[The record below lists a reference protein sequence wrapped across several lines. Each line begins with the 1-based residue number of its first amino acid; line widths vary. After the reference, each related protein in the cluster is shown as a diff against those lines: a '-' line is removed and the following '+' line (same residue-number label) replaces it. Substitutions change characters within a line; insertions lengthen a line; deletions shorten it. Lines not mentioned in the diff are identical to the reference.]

1 MPSHS
6 QSFFIVAT
14 RLCRDVQTNPII
26 PLHAKAAQ
34 PMHTTPSPT
43 YIQRTARSLRAFRL
57 MTGLAGLL
65 LAAGLASAT
74 VLTEDFDVVAPR
86 PSQPYGETGCPQAAS
101 FLASGWLV
109 LNKSAGL
116 NGGGPSARCVT
127 QGFPD
132 IPFYY
137 DPALSF
143 TSQDGQAFAYAG
155 FPSRAAPTPAQ
166 AAILWLVSPPVDF
179 GVGGSLSF
187 WTRRVNDGN
196 VGADRLQVRTMLGD
210 LPATGN
216 YGDVSSV
223 GGFNNLLLDMNP
235 TGTAA
240 GYICPLAGVVDPPG
254 KTLSNIPWADWCH
267 VTLTAASGL
276 PTSGRGF
283 IAFRYYAPATGTAP
297 FPHVAAIDSFRF
309 DPGIAAP
316 PAFGYGLTP
325 GSTLTATGVGEVG
338 ASVPLSVSVQIDTPG
353 SGPAGPNTTT
363 TLQCTPVTAPFTG
376 FNQII
381 SAGPG
386 DILIDAVLG
395 GSCIQETSVATQ
407 TLHCTETRG
416 AQSPITIDYQLRCP
430 SAFGVQAAQRYAA
443 AVRAD
448 DPALYWR
455 LDEVGG
461 AASNAATGPSS
472 IGTTLGSGLV
482 NSNGNVYRHDALLS
496 CGTPAGTSYRF
507 FPNVIGRVSS
517 GVFEKLRTD
526 DDGFSLEAWVRFD
539 DLLDYVNI
547 MGDRPNSLG
556 DSTVFFY
563 LLPSQK
569 LRLHLYTDEGLHAV
583 DTVNTLEPNRAYHLV
598 ATWTAATGQMRIYVD
613 GNEVPIMTSVGTNPT
628 TGLVTNDALNPI
640 MIGTDLFETNV
651 GADVLFID
659 EAAFYTHVLDPARI
673 RLHHELGT
681 LFGDGFGD

>member
-1 MPSHS
+1 MRSHS

-14 RLCRDVQTNPII
+14 RLCRDVQTNHII
-26 PLHAKAAQ
+26 PLYAKAAQ
-34 PMHTTPSPT
+34 SVHTNPSPT

-57 MTGLAGLL
+57 MIGLAGLL
-65 LAAGLASAT
+65 LAAGPASAT

-116 NGGGPSARCVT
+116 DGGGPSARCVT

-143 TSQDGQAFAYAG
+143 SSQDGQAFAYAG

-166 AAILWLVSPPVDF
+166 AAILWLVSPQVDF

-196 VGADRLQVRTMLGD
+196 AGADRLQVRTMLGE

-240 GYICPLAGVVDPPG
+240 GYICPLGGVVDPPG

-297 FPHVAAIDSFRF
+297 FPHVAAIDTFRF
-309 DPGIAAP
+309 DPGTIPAVP
-316 PAFGYGLTP
+316 PVLAYGLAP
-325 GSTLTATGVGEVG
+325 GSILTGTGTGQVG
-338 ASVPLSVSVQIDTPG
+338 ASVFFGIPVTIGTPG
-353 SGPAGPNTTT
+353 SGIIGPETTT
-363 TLQCTPVTAPFTG
+363 TLQCAPVSAPFAG
-376 FNQII
+376 FDPNI
-381 SAGPG
+381 SVQPDDTFLDGA
-386 DILIDAVLG
+386 LT
-395 GSCIQETSVATQ
+395 GSCIQQNSVATQ

-416 AQSPITIDYQLRCP
+416 AQSPIAIDYQLRCP
-430 SAFGVQAAQRYAA
+430 GAFGAQAEQRYAS

-455 LDEVGG
+455 LDEFTG

-472 IGTTLGSGLV
+472 IGVTG
-482 NSNGNVYRHDALLS
+482 NGGVDTGIEYRRDALLS
-496 CGTPAGTSYRF
+496 CGTPAGSSYGF
-507 FPNVIGRVSS
+507 FQTGGGRVTS
-517 GVFEKLRTD
+517 GVFEKLRTN
-526 DDGFSLEAWVRFD
+526 DDGFSLEAWLRFTTIS
-539 DLLDYVNI
+539 DYLNI
-547 MGDRPNSLG
+547 MGDRPNDLG
-556 DSTVFFY
+556 ASTVFLY
-563 LLPSQK
+563 LLPSRQ
-569 LRLHLYTDEGLHAV
+569 LRLHLSTQDGLHAI
-583 DTVNTLEPNRAYHLV
+583 DTVDGLEPNRAYHLV
-598 ATWTAATGQMRIYVD
+598 ATWTAATGQLRLYVD
-613 GNEVPIMTSVGTNPT
+613 GNEVPTVATTGSNPT
-628 TGLVTNDALNPI
+628 SGLVVNDALNPI
-640 MIGTDLFETNV
+640 MIGSDLFETTV
-651 GADVLFID
+651 GADVRID

-673 RLHHELGT
+673 RLHYELGT